1 VLKTLEK
8 RNILIRLSL
17 WVILSLAIFLP
28 SFLDNASLTNSV
40 GTTRSALFL
49 ILIPGAFIGIAVFQ
63 IRQLFSAIV
72 IGSAVLISLI
82 IPIHAFFS
90 ILGISWVLTA
100 GLSIISFYFL
110 LRAKKYLFTNDL
122 SQKIELSL
130 QNLVII
136 IFSIIIFILLFRQSL
151 YVPSNSLDQFLVWPD
166 TYNAIAQAGEITNHG
181 PSIFPFVADAQIP
194 LKYHWGAFS
203 LGSFIS
209 FFGSFE
215 LIVSI
220 FKTQFILLGIL
231 YFGLLYLAGK
241 AIGKSWIA
249 GVFSLILGGLTIYP
263 TFPEFNDQIG
273 LARPFISSTSM
284 PQFTANV
291 FAILA
296 IYFIYSYNQIKI
308 NIFVKILSLFFVTLA
323 ATLSKGPVGLLIVML
338 AITYLVLNYKTD
350 LKKNTINLLVPSV
363 VGFIAGYSQV
373 SSSSSSEGRN
383 GTSLW
388 FNPLDTFKLLTDG
401 YGLTLNSRSLNIFVI
416 LFVMSF
422 SSLIFVTIHTFHQKT
437 LNLFIPLVI
446 TILAGIGGTL
456 LLETWGDSQLFLLYS
471 VIPFIGVLLAS
482 VAFYKETEL
491 KTDKILLITLGLLGQ
506 PVLFALFSSFVPRAQ
521 VLRTFTLWAIAT
533 VFVFLITVVIAK
545 IKQKSVF
552 AYLLT
557 VSLSIGMF
565 SGLTK
570 FDQKAYSLPE
580 HPYSISVGTYEIA
593 NYLKKES
600 NKNDLIAT
608 NRHCAGLEENQTCTA
623 RQFALSALSERRVFL
638 EGWSYTTC
646 PLAEPILNK
655 YWKEDS
661 WKVNQDFFISPT
673 TENFEILRKSGVD
686 WLVVDITRP
695 SLSNYEPF
703 AELVKT
709 SGNVSLWQ
717 VTEPYLGEVLKQ
729 SDPCGPKS
737 VQITNQ

>member
-8 RNILIRLSL
+8 SNILTRLSI
-17 WVILSLAIFLP
+17 WIILSLAIFLP
-28 SFLDNASLTNSV
+28 SFLDNASLANSV

-49 ILIPGAFIGIAVFQ
+49 ILIPGAFIGLVVFQ
-63 IRQLFSAIV
+63 IRELFSAII
-72 IGSAVLISLI
+72 IGSAVLLSLI
-82 IPIHAFFS
+82 IPLHALFS
-90 ILGISWVLTA
+90 KLGISWVLTA

-110 LRAKKYLFTNDL
+110 FRAKKYLFTKEL
-122 SQKIELSL
+122 SQKIEFSF
-130 QNLVII
+130 QNLVIV

-151 YVPSNSLDQFLVWPD
+151 YVPSNNLDQFLVWPD

-181 PSIFPFVADAQIP
+181 PSIFPFVADAQVP

-241 AIGKSWIA
+241 VVGKSWIA

-291 FAILA
+291 FAILS
-296 IYFIYSYNQIKI
+296 IYLIYSYNQIKI
-308 NIFVKILSLFFVTLA
+308 SNNIKIISLFFVTLA
-323 ATLSKGPVGLLIVML
+323 ATLSKGPVGLLIVIL
-338 AITYLVLNYKTD
+338 AITYLISNYKTD
-350 LKKNTINLLVPSV
+350 LKKNTINLLIPSA
-363 VGFIAGYSQV
+363 VGFISGYSQV
-373 SSSSSSEGRN
+373 SSSSPSEGSN

-388 FNPLDTFKLLTDG
+388 FNPLDTFKLLAEG
-401 YGLTLNSRSLNIFVI
+401 YGLTLNSRSISVFMI
-416 LFVMSF
+416 LFVISF
-422 SSLIFVTIHTFHQKT
+422 SSLIFATIHTYHQKT
-437 LNLFIPLVI
+437 LNLFLPFVI
-446 TILAGIGGTL
+446 TILTGIGGTL

-471 VIPFIGVLLAS
+471 TIPFIGVLLTS
-482 VAFYKETEL
+482 VAFFKETEL
-491 KTDKILLITLGLLGQ
+491 KTDKIFLIALGLLGQ
-506 PVLFALFSSFVPRAQ
+506 PVLFALFSSFAPRAQ
-521 VLRTFTLWAIAT
+521 VLRTFALWSLAT
-533 VFVFLITVVIAK
+533 GFVFLVAVVIARLNK
-545 IKQKSVF
+545 KSVF
-552 AYLLT
+552 SYLLI

-570 FDQKAYSLPE
+570 FDQKAYALPE
-580 HPYSISVGTYEIA
+580 HPYSISIGTYEIT
-593 NYLKKES
+593 NYLRKES
-600 NKNDLIAT
+600 NKNDLVAT

-646 PLAEPILNK
+646 PLAEPILNQ

-661 WKVNQDFFISPT
+661 WKVNQDFFIAPT
-673 TENFEILRKSGVD
+673 TENFEVLRKSGVD
-686 WLVVDITRP
+686 WFVVDITRP
-695 SLSNYEPF
+695 SVSNYEPF

-709 SGNVSLWQ
+709 GGSVALWK
-717 VTEPYLGEVLKQ
+717 VTDPYLGEVLKQ

-737 VQITNQ
+737 VQITN

>member
-8 RNILIRLSL
+8 RNILIRLSI

-28 SFLDNASLTNSV
+28 SFLNNASLANSV

-49 ILIPGAFIGIAVFQ
+49 ILIPGAFIGLIMFQ
-63 IRQLFSAIV
+63 IRELFSAII

-90 ILGISWVLTA
+90 KFGISWILTA

-110 LRAKKYLFTNDL
+110 LRSNKYLFTKEL
-122 SQKIELSL
+122 SQKIELSI
-130 QNLVII
+130 QNLVIVV
-136 IFSIIIFILLFRQSL
+136 FSIIVFILLFRQSL
-151 YVPSNSLDQFLVWPD
+151 YVPSNNLDQFLVWPD

-181 PSIFPFVADAQIP
+181 PSIFPFVADAQVP

-215 LIVSI
+215 LVVSM

-249 GVFSLILGGLTIYP
+249 GIFSIILGGLTIYP

-308 NIFVKILSLFFVTLA
+308 NNNIKIVTLFFVTLT
-323 ATLSKGPVGLLIVML
+323 ATLSKGPVGLLIVL
-338 AITYLVLNYKTD
+338 LVITYLISNYKVD
-350 LKKNTINLLVPSV
+350 LKKNVINLLIPSV
-363 VGFIAGYSQV
+363 IGFIVGYSQV

-388 FNPLDTFKLLTDG
+388 FNPLDTFKLLAEG
-401 YGLTLNSRSLNIFVI
+401 YGLVLNSRSIIVFMI
-416 LFVMSF
+416 LFIFSF
-422 SSLIFVTIHTFHQKT
+422 SSLIFVTIHSYRQKT
-437 LNLFIPLVI
+437 FKLSLPLVI

-491 KTDKILLITLGLLGQ
+491 KTDKILLIAFGLLGQ

-521 VLRTFTLWAIAT
+521 VLRTFALWVVAT
-533 VFVFLITVVIAK
+533 GFIFLVTVVIAK
-545 IKQKSVF
+545 INKKSIF
-552 AYLLT
+552 TYLLI

-570 FDQKAYSLPE
+570 FDQKAYALPE
-580 HPYSISVGTYEIA
+580 HPYSISIGTYEIS
-593 NYLKKES
+593 NYLRKES

-623 RQFALSALSERRVFL
+623 RQFALSALSERRVFI

-646 PLAEPILNK
+646 PLSEPILNK

-661 WKVNQDFFISPT
+661 WRLNQDFFITPN

-686 WLVVDITRP
+686 WFVVDSTRP
-695 SLSNYEPF
+695 SVGSYEPF

-709 SGNVSLWQ
+709 SGTISLWK
-717 VTEPYLGEVLKQ
+717 VTDPYLGEVLKQ

-737 VQITNQ
+737 VQITN

>member
-1 VLKTLEK
+1 M
-8 RNILIRLSL
+8 
-17 WVILSLAIFLP
+17 LSLAIFLP
-28 SFLDNASLTNSV
+28 SFLDNASLANSV

-49 ILIPGAFIGIAVFQ
+49 ILIPGAFIGLVVFQ
-63 IRQLFSAIV
+63 IRELFSAII
-72 IGSAVLISLI
+72 IGSAVLISVI
-82 IPIHAFFS
+82 IPIHAYFS
-90 ILGISWVLTA
+90 KLGISWVLTA
-100 GLSIISFYFL
+100 GLSIVSFYFL
-110 LRAKKYLFTNDL
+110 LRAKKYLFTKEL
-122 SQKIELSL
+122 SQKIAFSF
-130 QNLVII
+130 QNLVLVV
-136 IFSIIIFILLFRQSL
+136 FSIIIFILLFRQSL
-151 YVPSNSLDQFLVWPD
+151 YVPSNNPDQFLVWPD

-181 PSIFPFVADAQIP
+181 PSIFPFVADAQVP

-209 FFGSFE
+209 FFGNFE
-215 LIVSI
+215 LVVSI

-241 AIGKSWIA
+241 TIGKSWIA
-249 GVFSLILGGLTIYP
+249 GIFSLILGGLTIYP

-296 IYFIYSYNQIKI
+296 IYFIYSYSKIKI
-308 NIFVKILSLFFVTLA
+308 NNNVKISTLFFVTLS
-323 ATLSKGPVGLLIVML
+323 ATLSKGPVGLLVVILV
-338 AITYLVLNYKTD
+338 ITYLVSNYRID
-350 LKKNTINLLVPSV
+350 LRKNTISLLIPAVF
-363 VGFIAGYSQV
+363 GFIAGYSQV

-388 FNPLDTFKLLTDG
+388 FNPSDTFRLLAEG
-401 YGLTLNSRSLNIFVI
+401 YGLTLNSRSISVFVI

-422 SSLIFVTIHTFHQKT
+422 SSLIFVTIHTYHQRT
-437 LNLFIPLVI
+437 FNLFLPLVI

-491 KTDKILLITLGLLGQ
+491 KPDKILLITLGLLGQ

-521 VLRTFTLWAIAT
+521 VLRTFALWSLAT
-533 VFVFLITVVIAK
+533 GLVFLVTLVIARINK
-545 IKQKSVF
+545 KSVF
-552 AYLLT
+552 TYLLI

-570 FDQKAYSLPE
+570 FDQRAYALPE
-580 HPYSISVGTYEIA
+580 HPYSISIGTYEIA
-593 NYLKKES
+593 NYLRNES
-600 NKNDLIAT
+600 IKNDLIAT

-661 WKVNQDFFISPT
+661 WRVNQDFLITPN
-673 TENFEILRKSGVD
+673 TENFEVLRKSGVD
-686 WLVVDITRP
+686 WFVVDTTRP
-695 SLSNYEPF
+695 SVSNYEPF

-709 SGNVSLWQ
+709 SGSVSLWK
-717 VTEPYLGEVLKQ
+717 VNDPYLGEVLKQ

-737 VQITNQ
+737 VQITN

>member
-8 RNILIRLSL
+8 RNILIRLSI

-28 SFLDNASLTNSV
+28 SFLDNASLANSV

-49 ILIPGAFIGIAVFQ
+49 ILIPGAFIGLVVFQ
-63 IRQLFSAIV
+63 IRELFSAII
-72 IGSAVLISLI
+72 IGSAVLISVI
-82 IPIHAFFS
+82 IPIHAYFS
-90 ILGISWVLTA
+90 KLGISWVLTS
-100 GLSIISFYFL
+100 GLSIVSFYFL
-110 LRAKKYLFTNDL
+110 LRAKKYLSTKEL
-122 SQKIELSL
+122 SQRIKFSL
-130 QNLVII
+130 QNLVIV
-136 IFSIIIFILLFRQSL
+136 IFSIIVFILLFRQSL
-151 YVPSNSLDQFLVWPD
+151 YVPSNNLDQFLVWPD

-181 PSIFPFVADAQIP
+181 PSIFPFVADAQVP

-209 FFGSFE
+209 FFGNFE
-215 LIVSI
+215 LVISI
-220 FKTQFILLGIL
+220 FKTQFIMLGIL

-241 AIGKSWIA
+241 SIGKSWIS
-249 GVFSLILGGLTIYP
+249 GIFSLILGGLTIYP

-296 IYFIYSYNQIKI
+296 IYLIYSYNQIKI
-308 NIFVKILSLFFVTLA
+308 NNNIKIIALFFATLT
-323 ATLSKGPVGLLIVML
+323 ATLSKGPVGLLIVIL
-338 AITYLVLNYKTD
+338 AITYLISNCKID
-350 LKKNTINLLVPSV
+350 FRKNANNLLIPSV
-363 VGFIAGYSQV
+363 AGFIAGYSQV

-388 FNPLDTFKLLTDG
+388 FNPLDTFKLLAEG
-401 YGLTLNSRSLNIFVI
+401 YGLTLNSRSISIFVI
-416 LFVMSF
+416 LFVISF
-422 SSLIFVTIHTFHQKT
+422 SSLMFATIHTYHQKT
-437 LNLFIPLVI
+437 LNVFLPLVI
-446 TILAGIGGTL
+446 TILAGVGGTL

-482 VAFYKETEL
+482 VAFYKEAEL

-506 PVLFALFSSFVPRAQ
+506 PVLFALFSSFVTRAQ
-521 VLRTFTLWAIAT
+521 VLRTFALWALAT
-533 VFVFLITVVIAK
+533 GFIFLVTVVIARLNK
-545 IKQKSVF
+545 KSIF
-552 AYLLT
+552 TYLLI
-557 VSLSIGMF
+557 VSLSIGML

-570 FDQKAYSLPE
+570 FDQKAYTLPE
-580 HPYSISVGTYEIA
+580 HPYSISIGTYEIA
-593 NYLKKES
+593 NYLRKES

-661 WKVNQDFFISPT
+661 WKVNQDFFITPN
-673 TENFEILRKSGVD
+673 TEKFEVLRKSGVD
-686 WLVVDITRP
+686 WFVVDTTRP
-695 SLSNYEPF
+695 SISNYEPF

-709 SGNVSLWQ
+709 SGTVSLWK
-717 VTEPYLGEVLKQ
+717 VTDPYLGEVLKQ

-737 VQITNQ
+737 VQITN

>member
-1 VLKTLEK
+1 MLKTLEK
-8 RNILIRLSL
+8 RNILIRLSI

-28 SFLDNASLTNSV
+28 AILDNASLANSI

-49 ILIPGAFIGIAVFQ
+49 ILIPGAFVGLVVFK
-63 IRQLFSAIV
+63 IRELFSAII

-82 IPIHAFFS
+82 IPIHALFS
-90 ILGISWVLTA
+90 KLGISWILTA
-100 GLSIISFYFL
+100 GLSIVSFYFL
-110 LRAKKYLFTNDL
+110 LRAKKYLFTKEL
-122 SQKIELSL
+122 KQKIEFSL
-130 QNLVII
+130 QNLII
-136 IFSIIIFILLFRQSL
+136 IVFSIIVFILLFRQSL
-151 YVPSNSLDQFLVWPD
+151 YVPSNNLDQFLVWPD
-166 TYNAIAQAGEITNHG
+166 TYNAIAQAGEIINHG
-181 PSIFPFVADAQIP
+181 PSIFPFVADAQVP

-215 LIVSI
+215 LVVSM

-249 GVFSLILGGLTIYP
+249 GVFSIILGGLTIYP

-296 IYFIYSYNQIKI
+296 IYLIYSYSQIKI
-308 NIFVKILSLFFVTLA
+308 NNNLKIITLFFVTLT
-323 ATLSKGPVGLLIVML
+323 ATLSKGPVGLLIVL
-338 AITYLVLNYKTD
+338 LVITYLISNYKVD
-350 LKKNTINLLVPSV
+350 LKKNVINLLIPSV
-363 VGFIAGYSQV
+363 IGFIVGYSQV

-388 FNPLDTFKLLTDG
+388 FNPLDTFKLLAEG
-401 YGLTLNSRSLNIFVI
+401 YGLVLNSRSIIVFMI
-416 LFVMSF
+416 LFIFSF
-422 SSLIFVTIHTFHQKT
+422 SSLIFVTIHSYRQKT
-437 LNLFIPLVI
+437 FKLSLPLVI

-471 VIPFIGVLLAS
+471 IIPFIGVLLAS

-491 KTDKILLITLGLLGQ
+491 KTDKILLITFGLLGQ

-521 VLRTFTLWAIAT
+521 VLRTFALWVVAT
-533 VFVFLITVVIAK
+533 GFVFLVTVVIAK
-545 IKQKSVF
+545 INKKSIF
-552 AYLLT
+552 TYLLT

-570 FDQKAYSLPE
+570 FDQKAYALPE
-580 HPYSISVGTYEIA
+580 HPYSISIGTYEIS
-593 NYLKKES
+593 NYLRKES

-623 RQFALSALSERRVFL
+623 RQFALSALSERRVFI

-646 PLAEPILNK
+646 PLSEPILNK

-661 WKVNQDFFISPT
+661 WRLNQDFFVTPN

-686 WLVVDITRP
+686 WFVVDSTRP
-695 SLSNYEPF
+695 SVGSYEPF

-709 SGNVSLWQ
+709 SGTVSLWK
-717 VTEPYLGEVLKQ
+717 VTDPYLGEVLKQ
-729 SDPCGPKS
+729 SNPCGPKS
-737 VQITNQ
+737 VQITN

>member
-1 VLKTLEK
+1 MLKTLEK
-8 RNILIRLSL
+8 RNILIRLSV
-17 WVILSLAIFLP
+17 WVILPLAIFLP
-28 SFLDNASLTNSV
+28 SFLDNSSLANSI

-49 ILIPGAFIGIAVFQ
+49 ILIPGAFIGIVVFQ
-63 IRQLFSAIV
+63 IRQLFNAI
-72 IGSAVLISLI
+72 IFGSAVLISLVV
-82 IPIHAFFS
+82 PVHALLSKF
-90 ILGISWVLTA
+90 GISWVLTV
-100 GLSIISFYFL
+100 GLSIASFYFL
-110 LRAKKYLFTNDL
+110 LRSKKYLFSKEL
-122 SQKIELSL
+122 SQKIEFSL
-130 QNLVII
+130 QNLVIVVL
-136 IFSIIIFILLFRQSL
+136 SIIVFILLFRQSL
-151 YVPSNSLDQFLVWPD
+151 YVPSNNLDQFLVWPD

-181 PSIFPFVADAQIP
+181 PSIFPFVADAQVP

-220 FKTQFILLGIL
+220 FKTQFTLLGIL

-241 AIGKSWIA
+241 VIGKSWIA

-291 FAILA
+291 FAVLA
-296 IYFIYSYNQIKI
+296 VYLIYSYNQIKI
-308 NIFVKILSLFFVTLA
+308 NNNIKVVTLFFATLT
-323 ATLSKGPVGLLIVML
+323 ATLSKGPVGLLIVIL
-338 AITYLVLNYKTD
+338 AVTYLISNYKID
-350 LKKNTINLLVPSV
+350 LKRNAMNLLIPSV
-363 VGFIAGYSQV
+363 AGFIAGYSQV
-373 SSSSSSEGRN
+373 SSSNSSAERN

-388 FNPLDTFKLLTDG
+388 FNPLDTFKLLAEG
-401 YGLTLNSRSLNIFVI
+401 YGLTLNSRSLSVFVI
-416 LFVMSF
+416 LFVISF
-422 SSLIFVTIHTFHQKT
+422 SSLIFATIHTYHQKT
-437 LNLFIPLVI
+437 LNLFLPLVI

-456 LLETWGDSQLFLLYS
+456 SLETWGDSQLFLLYS
-471 VIPFIGVLLAS
+471 VIPFIGILLGS
-482 VAFYKETEL
+482 VAFYKENEL
-491 KTDKILLITLGLLGQ
+491 KPNKIFLIALGLLGQ

-521 VLRTFTLWAIAT
+521 VLRTFALWSLAT
-533 VFVFLITVVIAK
+533 GFVFLVTMLITK
-545 IKQKSVF
+545 INQKSVF
-552 AYLLT
+552 AYLLI

-593 NYLKKES
+593 NYLRKES

-661 WKVNQDFFISPT
+661 WRVNQDFFINPNP
-673 TENFEILRKSGVD
+673 ENFEVLRKSGVD
-686 WLVVDITRP
+686 WFVVDTTRP
-695 SLSNYEPF
+695 SVSNYEQF

-709 SGNVSLWQ
+709 SGTVSLWK
-717 VTEPYLGEVLKQ
+717 VKDPYLGEILKQ

-737 VQITNQ
+737 VQLSN

>member
-1 VLKTLEK
+1 MLKTLEK
-8 RNILIRLSL
+8 RNILFRLSI
-17 WVILSLAIFLP
+17 WAILSLAIFLP
-28 SFLDNASLTNSV
+28 SFLDNASLANSI
-40 GTTRSALFL
+40 GTTRSVLFL
-49 ILIPGAFIGIAVFQ
+49 ILIPGAFIGLVVFQ
-63 IRQLFSAIV
+63 IRELFSAII
-72 IGSAVLISLI
+72 IGSAVLISVI
-82 IPIHAFFS
+82 IPIHAYFS
-90 ILGISWVLTA
+90 KFGISWVLTA
-100 GLSIISFYFL
+100 GLSIVSFYFL
-110 LRAKKYLFTNDL
+110 LRAKKYLFTKEL
-122 SQKIELSL
+122 SQKIEFNL
-130 QNLVII
+130 QNLVVI
-136 IFSIIIFILLFRQSL
+136 IFSIIAFILLVRQSL
-151 YVPSNSLDQFLVWPD
+151 YVPSNNLDQFLVWPD

-181 PSIFPFVADAQIP
+181 PSIFPFVADAQVP

-209 FFGSFE
+209 FFGNFE
-215 LIVSI
+215 LVIAV

-249 GVFSLILGGLTIYP
+249 GIFSLILGGLTIYP

-273 LARPFISSTSM
+273 LSRPFISSTSM

-296 IYFIYSYNQIKI
+296 IYLIYSYSQLRI
-308 NIFVKILSLFFVTLA
+308 NNNVKILTLFFITLS
-323 ATLSKGPVGLLIVML
+323 ATLSKGPVGLLIVIL
-338 AITYLVLNYKTD
+338 VFTYLVSNYKVD
-350 LKKNTINLLVPSV
+350 LKKNAINLLIPSV

-388 FNPLDTFKLLTDG
+388 FNPLDTFKLLAEG
-401 YGLTLNSRSLNIFVI
+401 YGLTLNSRSISVFVI
-416 LFVMSF
+416 LFIISF
-422 SSLIFVTIHTFHQKT
+422 SSLIFVSIHTYQQKT
-437 LNLFIPLVI
+437 LNLFLPLVI

-471 VIPFIGVLLAS
+471 VIPFIGVLLGS

-491 KTDKILLITLGLLGQ
+491 KTDKIFLISLGLLVQ
-506 PVLFALFSSFVPRAQ
+506 PVLFALFSSFIPRAQ
-521 VLRTFTLWAIAT
+521 VLRTFVLWALAT
-533 VFVFLITVVIAK
+533 GFVFLVTMLIAK
-545 IKQKSVF
+545 INKKSVF
-552 AYLLT
+552 SYLFI

-570 FDQKAYSLPE
+570 FDQSAYSLPE
-580 HPYSISVGTYEIA
+580 HPYSISIGTYEIA
-593 NYLKKES
+593 NYLRKES

-661 WKVNQDFFISPT
+661 WRVNQDFFITPT
-673 TENFEILRKSGVD
+673 IDNFEVLRKSGVD
-686 WLVVDITRP
+686 WFVVDSNRP
-695 SLSNYEPF
+695 SVSNYEPF
-703 AELVKT
+703 TELVKT
-709 SGNVSLWQ
+709 SGSVSLWK
-717 VTEPYLGEVLKQ
+717 VTEPYLGDVLKQ
-729 SDPCGPKS
+729 SDPCGSKS
-737 VQITNQ
+737 VQITN

>member
-1 VLKTLEK
+1 
-8 RNILIRLSL
+8 
-17 WVILSLAIFLP
+17 
-28 SFLDNASLTNSV
+28 
-40 GTTRSALFL
+40 
-49 ILIPGAFIGIAVFQ
+49 
-63 IRQLFSAIV
+63 
-72 IGSAVLISLI
+72 
-82 IPIHAFFS
+82 
-90 ILGISWVLTA
+90 
-100 GLSIISFYFL
+100 
-110 LRAKKYLFTNDL
+110 
-122 SQKIELSL
+122 
-130 QNLVII
+130 
-136 IFSIIIFILLFRQSL
+136 
-151 YVPSNSLDQFLVWPD
+151 LVWPD

-181 PSIFPFVADAQIP
+181 PSIFPFVADAQVP

-209 FFGSFE
+209 FFGNFE
-215 LIVSI
+215 LVIAI

-296 IYFIYSYNQIKI
+296 IYLIYSYNQIRI
-308 NIFVKILSLFFVTLA
+308 NNNVKILTLFFVTLS
-323 ATLSKGPVGLLIVML
+323 ATLSKGPVGLLIVIL
-338 AITYLVLNYKTD
+338 VIAYLISNYKID
-350 LKKNTINLLVPSV
+350 LKKNTINLFLPSV
-363 VGFIAGYSQV
+363 VGFIVGYSQV

-388 FNPLDTFKLLTDG
+388 FNPLDTFKLLAEG
-401 YGLTLNSRSLNIFVI
+401 YGLTLNSRSISVFVI
-416 LFVMSF
+416 LFIISF
-422 SSLIFVTIHTFHQKT
+422 SSLIFVTIHTYHQKT
-437 LNLFIPLVI
+437 LNLFFPLVI

-482 VAFYKETEL
+482 AAFYKETEL
-491 KTDKILLITLGLLGQ
+491 KPDKILLIALGLIGQ

-521 VLRTFTLWAIAT
+521 VLRTFTLWALAT
-533 VFVFLITVVIAK
+533 GFVFLVTVVIAK
-545 IKQKSVF
+545 INKKSVF
-552 AYLLT
+552 TYLLI

-570 FDQKAYSLPE
+570 FDQKAYALPE
-580 HPYSISVGTYEIA
+580 HPYSISIGTYEIA
-593 NYLKKES
+593 NYLRKGS

-608 NRHCAGLEENQTCTA
+608 NRHCAGLDENQTCTA
-623 RQFALSALSERRVFL
+623 RQFALSALSEKRVFL

-673 TENFEILRKSGVD
+673 TENFDVLRKSGVD
-686 WLVVDITRP
+686 WFVVDTTRP
-695 SLSNYEPF
+695 SVSNYEPF

-709 SGNVSLWQ
+709 SGSVSLWK
-717 VTEPYLGEVLKQ
+717 VTDPYLGEVLKQ

-737 VQITNQ
+737 VQITN

>member
-1 VLKTLEK
+1 VLKTLK
-8 RNILIRLSL
+8 NRNTVIRLSI

-28 SFLDNASLTNSV
+28 SFLDNSSLANSV

-49 ILIPGAFIGIAVFQ
+49 ILIPGAFIGLVVFQ
-63 IRQLFSAIV
+63 IRELFSAII
-72 IGSAVLISLI
+72 IGSAVLISVI
-82 IPIHAFFS
+82 IPIHALFS
-90 ILGISWVLTA
+90 KFGISWVLTA
-100 GLSIISFYFL
+100 GLSIVSFYFL
-110 LRAKKYLFTNDL
+110 LRAKKYLFTKEL
-122 SQKIELSL
+122 SQKIEFSL
-130 QNLVII
+130 KNLVIVV
-136 IFSIIIFILLFRQSL
+136 FSIIVFILLIRQSL
-151 YVPSNSLDQFLVWPD
+151 YVPSNNLDQFLVWPD

-181 PSIFPFVADAQIP
+181 PSIFPFVADAQVP

-241 AIGKSWIA
+241 AIGKSWLA

-296 IYFIYSYNQIKI
+296 IYVIYSYNQIKI
-308 NIFVKILSLFFVTLA
+308 NNNIKIITLFFITLS
-323 ATLSKGPVGLLIVML
+323 ATLSKGPVGLLIVIL
-338 AITYLVLNYKTD
+338 VITYLISNYKVD
-350 LKKNTINLLVPSV
+350 LKKNAINLLIPSV
-363 VGFIAGYSQV
+363 IGFIAGYSQV

-388 FNPLDTFKLLTDG
+388 FNPLDTFKLLAEG
-401 YGLTLNSRSLNIFVI
+401 YGLTLNPKSITVFVI
-416 LFVMSF
+416 LFIISF
-422 SSLIFVTIHTFHQKT
+422 SSLIFITIHTYHQKT
-437 LNLFIPLVI
+437 LNTFLPLVV

-456 LLETWGDSQLFLLYS
+456 LLETWGDSQLFLLFS

-482 VAFYKETEL
+482 VAFYEDFEL
-491 KTDKILLITLGLLGQ
+491 KTDKIFLIFLGLLGQ
-506 PVLFALFSSFVPRAQ
+506 PILFALFSSFVPRAQ
-521 VLRTFTLWAIAT
+521 VLRTFALWTIAT
-533 VFVFLITVVIAK
+533 GFVFLVSIVIAK
-545 IKQKSVF
+545 INKKSIF
-552 AYLLT
+552 TYLLI
-557 VSLSIGMF
+557 VSLSIGML

-570 FDQKAYSLPE
+570 FDQKAFALPE

-593 NYLKKES
+593 NYLKGVS

-646 PLAEPILNK
+646 RLAEPILNK

-661 WKVNQDFFISPT
+661 WRVNQDFFISPT
-673 TENFEILRKSGVD
+673 TETFEVLRKSGVD
-686 WLVVDITRP
+686 WFVVDSTRP
-695 SLSNYEPF
+695 SLSNYEQF

-709 SGNVSLWQ
+709 SGTVSLWK
-717 VTEPYLGEVLKQ
+717 VTDPYLGEFLKQ

-737 VQITNQ
+737 VQITN

>member
-1 VLKTLEK
+1 MLKTLEK
-8 RNILIRLSL
+8 RNILIRLSI
-17 WVILSLAIFLP
+17 WVVLPLAIFLP
-28 SFLDNASLTNSV
+28 AFLDNASLANSV

-49 ILIPGAFIGIAVFQ
+49 ILIPGALIGLVVFQ
-63 IRQLFSAIV
+63 IRDLFSAIV

-82 IPIHAFFS
+82 IPMHAFFS
-90 ILGISWVLTA
+90 KLGISWVLTA
-100 GLSIISFYFL
+100 GLSIVSFYFL
-110 LRAKKYLFTNDL
+110 LRAKKYLFTKEL
-122 SQKIELSL
+122 SQKIEYSF
-130 QNLVII
+130 QNLVIVV
-136 IFSIIIFILLFRQSL
+136 FSIMVFILLFRQSL
-151 YVPSNSLDQFLVWPD
+151 YVPSNNLDQFLVWPD
-166 TYNAIAQAGEITNHG
+166 TYNAIAQSGEITNHG
-181 PSIFPFVADAQIP
+181 PSIFPFVADAQVP

-209 FFGSFE
+209 FFGFFE

-249 GVFSLILGGLTIYP
+249 GMFSLILGGLTIYP

-291 FAILA
+291 FAVLA

-308 NIFVKILSLFFVTLA
+308 NNNLKIITLFFITLA
-323 ATLSKGPVGLLIVML
+323 ATLSKGPVGLLIVIL
-338 AITYLVLNYKTD
+338 AITYLISNYKID
-350 LKKNTINLLVPSV
+350 LKKNAINLLIPSV
-363 VGFIAGYSQV
+363 SGFIAGYSQI
-373 SSSSSSEGRN
+373 SSSSSSEGKN

-388 FNPLDTFKLLTDG
+388 FNPLDTFKLLAEG
-401 YGLTLNSRSLNIFVI
+401 YGLNLNSRSLSVFVI
-416 LFVMSF
+416 LFVISF
-422 SSLIFVTIHTFHQKT
+422 SSLIFVTIHIYHQKT
-437 LNLFIPLVI
+437 INLFLPLVI

-491 KTDKILLITLGLLGQ
+491 KTDKILLITLGLIGQ
-506 PVLFALFSSFVPRAQ
+506 PILFTLFSSFVPRAQ
-521 VLRTFTLWAIAT
+521 VLRTFALWVIAIG
-533 VFVFLITVVIAK
+533 FVFLASVIIARFNK
-545 IKQKSVF
+545 KSIF
-552 AYLLT
+552 TYLLI

-580 HPYSISVGTYEIA
+580 HPYSISIGTYEIA
-593 NYLKKES
+593 NYLRRES

-661 WKVNQDFFISPT
+661 WRVNQDFFITPT
-673 TENFEILRKSGVD
+673 IDNFEVLRKSGVD
-686 WLVVDITRP
+686 WFVVDTARP
-695 SLSNYEPF
+695 NVSSYEPF

-709 SGNVSLWQ
+709 SGSVSLWK
-717 VTEPYLGEVLKQ
+717 VTDPYLGEVLKQ

-737 VQITNQ
+737 VQITN

>member
-1 VLKTLEK
+1 MLKTLEK
-8 RNILIRLSL
+8 RNILIRLSIWIVL
-17 WVILSLAIFLP
+17 PLAFFLP
-28 SFLDNASLTNSV
+28 SFLDNASLANSV

-49 ILIPGAFIGIAVFQ
+49 ILIPGAFIGLVVFQ
-63 IRQLFSAIV
+63 IRELFSAIIV
-72 IGSAVLISLI
+72 GSAVLISLI

-90 ILGISWVLTA
+90 KLGISWVLTA
-100 GLSIISFYFL
+100 GLSIVSFYFL
-110 LRAKKYLFTNDL
+110 LRAKKYLF
-122 SQKIELSL
+122 SKELSL
-130 QNLVII
+130 KIEYSFQNLVII
-136 IFSIIIFILLFRQSL
+136 VFSIMVFILLFRQSL
-151 YVPSNSLDQFLVWPD
+151 YVPSNNLDQFLVWPD

-181 PSIFPFVADAQIP
+181 PSIFPFVADAQVP

-209 FFGSFE
+209 FFGFFE

-296 IYFIYSYNQIKI
+296 IYFIYSYDQIKI
-308 NIFVKILSLFFVTLA
+308 NNNLKIITLFFITLA
-323 ATLSKGPVGLLIVML
+323 ATLSKGPVGLLIVIL
-338 AITYLVLNYKTD
+338 AITYLISNYKID
-350 LKKNTINLLVPSV
+350 SKKNAINLLIPSV
-363 VGFIAGYSQV
+363 TGFIAGYSQI

-388 FNPLDTFKLLTDG
+388 FNPLDTFKILAEG
-401 YGLTLNSRSLNIFVI
+401 YGLTLNSRSLSVFVI
-416 LFVMSF
+416 LFVISF
-422 SSLIFVTIHTFHQKT
+422 SSLIFATIHAYHQKT
-437 LNLFIPLVI
+437 LNLFLPLFI
-446 TILAGIGGTL
+446 TSLAGIGGTL

-471 VIPFIGVLLAS
+471 VIPFIGVLLGS
-482 VAFYKETEL
+482 VAFYKETDL
-491 KTDKILLITLGLLGQ
+491 KSDKILLITLGLLGQ

-521 VLRTFTLWAIAT
+521 VLRTFALWSLATGFIFLTSVIIAR
-533 VFVFLITVVIAK
+533 INR
-545 IKQKSVF
+545 KSIF
-552 AYLLT
+552 TYLLI

-580 HPYSISVGTYEIA
+580 HPYSISIGTYEIA
-593 NYLKKES
+593 NYLRKES
-600 NKNDLIAT
+600 TKNDLIAT

-661 WKVNQDFFISPT
+661 WKVNQDFFIAPT
-673 TENFEILRKSGVD
+673 AKNFEVLRTSGVD
-686 WLVVDITRP
+686 WFVVDTTRP
-695 SLSNYEPF
+695 SVSNYEPF

-709 SGNVSLWQ
+709 SGSVLLWK
-717 VTEPYLGEVLKQ
+717 VTDPYIGKVLKQ
-729 SDPCGPKS
+729 IDPCGPKS
-737 VQITNQ
+737 VQITN

>member
-1 VLKTLEK
+1 
-8 RNILIRLSL
+8 
-17 WVILSLAIFLP
+17 
-28 SFLDNASLTNSV
+28 
-40 GTTRSALFL
+40 
-49 ILIPGAFIGIAVFQ
+49 
-63 IRQLFSAIV
+63 
-72 IGSAVLISLI
+72 
-82 IPIHAFFS
+82 
-90 ILGISWVLTA
+90 
-100 GLSIISFYFL
+100 
-110 LRAKKYLFTNDL
+110 
-122 SQKIELSL
+122 
-130 QNLVII
+130 
-136 IFSIIIFILLFRQSL
+136 
-151 YVPSNSLDQFLVWPD
+151 LVWPD

-181 PSIFPFVADAQIP
+181 PSIFPFVADAQVP

-215 LIVSI
+215 LSVSI

-291 FAILA
+291 FAVLA
-296 IYFIYSYNQIKI
+296 IYLIYSYNQIKI
-308 NIFVKILSLFFVTLA
+308 NNNIKIITLFFVTLT
-323 ATLSKGPVGLLIVML
+323 ATLSKGPVGLLIVIL
-338 AITYLVLNYKTD
+338 TITYLISNYKID
-350 LKKNTINLLVPSV
+350 LKRNAINLLIPSTA
-363 VGFIAGYSQV
+363 GFIVGYSQI

-388 FNPLDTFKLLTDG
+388 FNPLDTFKLLAEG
-401 YGLTLNSRSLNIFVI
+401 YGLTLNSRSLSIFVI
-416 LFVMSF
+416 LFVISF
-422 SSLIFVTIHTFHQKT
+422 SSLIFSTIHAYRQKT
-437 LNLFIPLVI
+437 VNLFLPLVI

-471 VIPFIGVLLAS
+471 VIPFIGVLLGS
-482 VAFYKETEL
+482 VAFYKENEL
-491 KTDKILLITLGLLGQ
+491 KPDKIFLIALGLLGQ

-521 VLRTFTLWAIAT
+521 VLRTFALWSLAT
-533 VFVFLITVVIAK
+533 GFIFLVAVVIAK
-545 IKQKSVF
+545 INQKSVF
-552 AYLLT
+552 SYLLI

-580 HPYSISVGTYEIA
+580 HPYSISFGTYEVA
-593 NYLKKES
+593 NYLRKES

-646 PLAEPILNK
+646 PLTEPILNK

-661 WKVNQDFFISPT
+661 WRVNQDFFINPNP
-673 TENFEILRKSGVD
+673 ENFEVLRKSGVD
-686 WLVVDITRP
+686 WFVVDTTRP
-695 SLSNYEPF
+695 SVSNYEPF

-709 SGNVSLWQ
+709 SGTVSLWK
-717 VTEPYLGEVLKQ
+717 VKDPYLGEVLKQ

-737 VQITNQ
+737 VQITN

>member
-1 VLKTLEK
+1 VLKTHEK
-8 RNILIRLSL
+8 SNILIRLSI
-17 WVILSLAIFLP
+17 WVILPLAIFLP
-28 SFLDNASLTNSV
+28 LFLDNASLANSV
-40 GTTRSALFL
+40 GTTGSALFL
-49 ILIPGAFIGIAVFQ
+49 ILIPGAFIGLVVFQ
-63 IRQLFSAIV
+63 IRELFSAIT

-82 IPIHAFFS
+82 IPIHAYFS
-90 ILGISWVLTA
+90 KLGISWVSTA

-110 LRAKKYLFTNDL
+110 LRAKKYLFTKEL
-122 SQKIELSL
+122 SQKIEFSL
-130 QNLVII
+130 KNLVIVV
-136 IFSIIIFILLFRQSL
+136 FSIIVFILLFRQSL
-151 YVPSNSLDQFLVWPD
+151 YVPSNNLDQFLVWPD

-181 PSIFPFVADAQIP
+181 PSIFPFVADAQVP

-209 FFGSFE
+209 FFGNFE
-215 LIVSI
+215 LVVAI

-231 YFGLLYLAGK
+231 YFSLLYLAGK

-249 GVFSLILGGLTIYP
+249 GIFSLILGGLTIYP

-296 IYFIYSYNQIKI
+296 IYLIYSYNQIKI
-308 NIFVKILSLFFVTLA
+308 NNNIKIITLFFATLT
-323 ATLSKGPVGLLIVML
+323 ATLSKGPVGLLIVIL
-338 AITYLVLNYKTD
+338 VNAYLVSNHKID
-350 LKKNTINLLVPSV
+350 LKKNAINLLLPSF
-363 VGFIAGYSQV
+363 VGFIAGYSQI

-388 FNPLDTFKLLTDG
+388 FNPSDTFKLLAEG
-401 YGLTLNSRSLNIFVI
+401 YGLTLNSRSISVFVI
-416 LFVMSF
+416 LFIISF
-422 SSLIFVTIHTFHQKT
+422 SSLIFATIHAYHQKT
-437 LNLFIPLVI
+437 LNLFLPLVV

-491 KTDKILLITLGLLGQ
+491 KPDKILLITLGLIGQ
-506 PVLFALFSSFVPRAQ
+506 PILFALFSSFVPRAQ
-521 VLRTFTLWAIAT
+521 VLRTFALWSLAT
-533 VFVFLITVVIAK
+533 GFVFLVTVVIAK
-545 IKQKSVF
+545 INKKSVF
-552 AYLLT
+552 THLLI

-580 HPYSISVGTYEIA
+580 HPYSISIGTYEIA
-593 NYLKKES
+593 NYLRKES

-646 PLAEPILNK
+646 PLSEPILNK

-661 WKVNQDFFISPT
+661 WRINQNFFIAPT
-673 TENFEILRKSGVD
+673 TENFEVLRKSGVD
-686 WLVVDITRP
+686 WFVVDTTRP
-695 SLSNYEPF
+695 SVSNYAPF

-709 SGNVSLWQ
+709 SGSVSLWK
-717 VTEPYLGEVLKQ
+717 VTNPYLGKVLKQ

-737 VQITNQ
+737 VQINN